1 MTVTHIANPMQH
13 TVVSQLT
20 ETFARIASE
29 RMRGLPVV
37 NDALQVEAV
46 GFRPWDGR
54 LVGVLIAPWFMNLV
68 VLPGRDGEWDDLAD
82 GAKVTWELPS
92 GEYELT
98 VARVEP
104 VGVYQSCA
112 LFSSVLDFPDQH
124 MARSIAETVMQEL
137 FVKQD
142 GARGETPP
150 QRDLPQEPLSRRRFL
165 RGKRAR

>member
-1 MTVTHIANPMQH
+1 MMSSQKQD

-29 RMRGLPVV
+29 RMRGLPVT

-54 LVGVLIAPWFMNLV
+54 LVGVLITPWFMNLV
-68 VLPGRDGEWDDLAD
+68 VLPGENGEWDDLAD

-98 VARVEP
+98 IARLEP
-104 VGVYQSCA
+104 IGVYQSCA
-112 LFSSVLDFPDQH
+112 LFSSVLDFPDQQ

-137 FVKQD
+137 FVERD
-142 GARGETPP
+142 GASSEVPAPP
-150 QRDLPQEPLSRRRFL
+150 QRELPQERLSRRSFL
-165 RGKRAR
+165 RREPPR